1 VRWLRWDL
9 PERPLPKH
17 PVRDSA
23 IVYLVMAALIVI
35 VGVAT
40 GGSASRAVIIA
51 ALFYAAAMAW
61 AWLRWRQKLR
71 GRERP

>member
-23 IVYLVMAALIVI
+23 IVYLVMAVVIVV

-40 GGSASRAVIIA
+40 GGSPARAVIIA

-61 AWLRWRQKLR
+61 ALVRWRQKLR